1 MKTATGLA
9 LIAVG
14 AILTFA
20 VSAST
25 PGFNLKVTGVVIM
38 LTGLAGLLI
47 PRKGYGWLR
56 KRLII
61 PPRARVRRG
70 APTVVEETRYP
81 PYVVRNP
88 GTARNQ
94 VGLPERPFIDPDPAR
109 VKRAPGTEHREPGHG
124 QLDDVDPRPP
134 DEAAPRRQ
142 DVGEEIIEEFY
153 DQ

>member
-94 VGLPERPFIDPDPAR
+94 VGLPEKPFIDPDPAR

-134 DEAAPRRQ
+134 DEAAPRQ